1 MSWTDLRDKII
12 SAHKPISDQFFKG
25 IGNKLQFK
33 DSCIAERIMLN
44 FAEMDAPTL
53 PVHDSF
59 ICHHGYA
66 ETGEIEEIM
75 RKAFF
80 EEMNEHISKVD
91 TEILSWS
98 YYKED
103 STPNGPSVDQVLSAL
118 DESSLWEQRHY
129 LWEENKQK

>member
-1 MSWTDLRDKII
+1 M
-12 SAHKPISDQFFKG
+12 Q
-25 IGNKLQFK
+25 
-33 DSCIAERIMLN
+33 
-44 FAEMDAPTL
+44 
-53 PVHDSF
+53 
-59 ICHHGYA
+59 
-66 ETGEIEEIM
+66 IEEIM

-103 STPNGPSVDQVLSAL
+103 SAPNGPSVDQVLSAL

>member
-1 MSWTDLRDKII
+1 
-12 SAHKPISDQFFKG
+12 
-25 IGNKLQFK
+25 
-33 DSCIAERIMLN
+33 MLN
-44 FAEMDAPTL
+44 FADMDAPTL

-91 TEILSWS
+91 TEILPWS

-103 STPNGPSVDQVLSAL
+103 NTPNSASVDQVLSAL
-118 DESSLWEQRHY
+118 DESSQWGNRHH
-129 LWEENKQK
+129 LWEESMRQGNTG